1 MGIGTKLNRKRAHRL
16 PRGACTTSLSSV
28 RTHGL
33 AMSPFLILRNPCL
46 GSTVEFPLD
55 RTWVEAFRAV
65 LPKRRREAAMTEQHV
80 QDWLDEYG
88 RAWVD
93 GDPDRVV
100 ALFSATAIY
109 RETPFDDAMR
119 GLHAI
124 REYWQSGAADAQ
136 KYVEFASQVW
146 AVTHDTAIA
155 GWQARFTRKASGAQV
170 ELDGTFRLVFSGEP
184 GALQCTE
191 LQEWWHSRES

>member
-1 MGIGTKLNRKRAHRL
+1 
-16 PRGACTTSLSSV
+16 
-28 RTHGL
+28 
-33 AMSPFLILRNPCL
+33 
-46 GSTVEFPLD
+46 
-55 RTWVEAFRAV
+55 
-65 LPKRRREAAMTEQHV
+65 MTEQHV

-100 ALFSATAIY
+100 ALFSATATY
-109 RETPFDDAMR
+109 RESPFDDAMR

-124 REYWQSGAADAQ
+124 REYWQSGAADDQ
-136 KYVEFASQVW
+136 KDVEFASQVW
-146 AVTHDTAIA
+146 AVTNDTAIA